1 MVKKYDLNEAFIFLD
16 EVGFTKDWWRAIKY
30 LIDTGEL
37 LNTVTTVTSSVSI
50 KFKGEIELFPGRRG
64 YGETVVA
71 YPLSFREYISVLKP
85 ELNGKIVSTKSMDEL
100 RNVIELNMRYYSELK
115 ILFEKY
121 LETGG
126 FPLTIREFYSTK
138 NVSYKTVENYLI
150 WIENDILKA
159 GRSTDLARQIIGTL
173 LEKIP
178 STVSYDTIARQT
190 DARSHKTVAAYI
202 NLFKNMYILDILYAY
217 DPSRRTEQYRKEKK
231 IFLTDPLLFK
241 IFSYWCLREYN
252 YSALLENTVQSH
264 LKRIYG
270 DRVYYFKNRYEIDA
284 VVFEGSKAYGVE
296 VKTTKTKYR
305 FKPRWIKEIYILGEN
320 EIPIPVFL
328 ASLP

>member
-264 LKRIYG
+264 
-270 DRVYYFKNRYEIDA
+270 
-284 VVFEGSKAYGVE
+284 
-296 VKTTKTKYR
+296 
-305 FKPRWIKEIYILGEN
+305 
-320 EIPIPVFL
+320 
-328 ASLP
+328 